1 MVEPFGLTRPLSV
14 VLEAVEE
21 AVSAEEDVV
30 AVAMAAAEEAT
41 QVEAVMVVEGVAMV
55 SNDDP
60 DATSW
65 LNMNRRRRRI

>member
-1 MVEPFGLTRPLSV
+1 M
-14 VLEAVEE
+14 LEAVEE
-21 AVSAEEDVV
+21 EEVSAEEDVV

-60 DATSW
+60 DATLW